1 MDEELVAQLKTMLR
15 IDGTTEDELLTSY
28 INAAS
33 NFIKSAVASDKEFF
47 EKGDVKPTFEIA
59 VLSLAGSYYTYRIAL
74 VDTQSY
80 PIDLTLNSI
89 IGQLRGTYAEYK
101 YGGDQDGEEASV

>member
-1 MDEELVAQLKTMLR
+1 MDELVAQLKTMLR
-15 IDGTTEDELLTSY
+15 IDGTAEDKLLTSY
-28 INAAS
+28 INAAI
-33 NFIKSAVASDKEFF
+33 NFIKDAVASDKDFF
-47 EKGDVKPTFEIA
+47 EKDDVKSIFEIA

-101 YGGDQDGEEASV
+101 YGGSQDGEKTSI

>member
-1 MDEELVAQLKTMLR
+1 MDELVAQLKSLLK
-15 IDGTTEDELLTSY
+15 IDGIYEDKLLASY
-28 INAAS
+28 IEAARV
-33 NFIKSAVASDKEFF
+33 FVKSAITDDEDFFKKDK
-47 EKGDVKPTFEIA
+47 VKPTFEIA

-80 PIDLTLNSI
+80 PVDLTLNSI

-101 YGGDQDGEEASV
+101 YGGDQDGEKTSI